1 MECIGLRK
9 IIPLKYFHIFTI
21 NKKQLTSMKQLTLL
35 IATILFSTP
44 LFSQQLVSITP
55 LSSHSLSAVQSY
67 TSVWSPAVSELNPVK
82 SYKVVYNTTD
92 AHGNATVASGAVYIP
107 TLTNCDYAPILAYDH
122 GTEFLRNNVPSKNKY
137 TERAIYFSKT
147 GFITVLPDYLG
158 LGDNPG
164 IHLYQHAETEATA
177 TLDLVRAVRQYLD
190 TATNQLKDNGQF
202 FITGYSQGGHAAMAT
217 NKYIED
223 HNLASEFNVIACAP
237 LSGAFDQ
244 TGAQFD
250 LIFDGDSN
258 YYASPFL
265 PYILASYQEA
275 YGNLYQSYAA
285 IYKPSHASQIETF
298 VNSGNKTMTQWAIM
312 LGTNYYGFMQDSVLQ
327 NILADVNRDTHPIN
341 KALRANNLYDWIP
354 QNPIKMFYCGSDS
367 MVAPA
372 NSTNTLDSM
381 IALGATQIEAV
392 NALQSGDHNSCFIP
406 ATKGALTWFNTLAV
420 KCNYA
425 SVNALEKSAITLYP
439 NPATNKLIIEGLELA
454 DYEVSIHSSLGQLFM
469 SNSMVNNQIDVAGFP
484 TGVYLITL
492 RNKVDLSLKYLK
504 FVKE

>member
-1 MECIGLRK
+1 MK
-9 IIPLKYFHIFTI
+9 IIY
-21 NKKQLTSMKQLTLL
+21 SL
-35 IATILFSTP
+35 IASILITSTA
-44 LFSQQLVSITP
+44 FSQQLISITP
-55 LSSHSLSAVQSY
+55 LSSHTLSNVQSY
-67 TSVWSPAVSELNPVK
+67 TGIWSPAVADLNPVK
-82 SYKVVYNTTD
+82 SYKVTYNTTD
-92 AHGNATVASGAVYIP
+92 AHGNPTVASGAVYIP
-107 TLTNCDYAPILAYDH
+107 TLTDCDYAPILAYEH

-137 TERAIYFSKT
+137 VERAIYFSTT
-147 GFITVLPDYLG
+147 GYITVLPDYLG

-164 IHLYQHAETEATA
+164 IHMYQHSETEATS

-202 FITGYSQGGHAAMAT
+202 FITGYSHGGHAAMAT

-223 HNLASEFNVIACAP
+223 HSLAGEFNVVASAP

-285 IYKPSHASQIETF
+285 IYKPSHAAQIELF
-298 VNSGNKTMTQWAIM
+298 VNSGTKTMTQWAMM

-341 KALRANNLYDWIP
+341 KALRANNLYDWVP
-354 QNPIKMFYCGSDS
+354 QNPVRMFYCGSDS

-372 NSTNTLDSM
+372 NSTNTLDAM
-381 IALGATQIEAV
+381 IALGATQVEAV

-406 ATKGALTWFNTLAV
+406 ATKGALTWFNTMAI
-420 KCNYA
+420 KCSVA
-425 SVNALEKSAITLYP
+425 SVEDLDKNTIILYP
-439 NPATNKLIIEGLELA
+439 NPTTHILKIEGIELSNY
-454 DYEVSIHSSLGQLFM
+454 DVSIHSSLGQKFG
-469 SNSMVNNQIDVAGFP
+469 NNTIVDNQIDVGEFP
-484 TGVYLITL
+484 TGVYFITL
-492 RNKVDLSLKYLK
+492 SNKQDLSVKHLK

>member
-1 MECIGLRK
+1 MK
-9 IIPLKYFHIFTI
+9 IIY
-21 NKKQLTSMKQLTLL
+21 SL
-35 IATILFSTP
+35 IASILITSTA
-44 LFSQQLVSITP
+44 FSQQLITITP
-55 LSSHSLSAVQSY
+55 LSSHTLSNVQSY
-67 TSVWSPAVSELNPVK
+67 TGIWSPAVADLNPVK
-82 SYKVVYNTTD
+82 SYKVTYNTTD
-92 AHGNATVASGAVYIP
+92 VHGNPTVASGAVYIP
-107 TLTNCDYAPILAYDH
+107 TLTDCDYAPILAYEH

-137 TERAIYFSKT
+137 VERAIYFSTT
-147 GFITVLPDYLG
+147 GYITVLPDYLG

-164 IHLYQHAETEATA
+164 IHMYQHSETEATS

-202 FITGYSQGGHAAMAT
+202 FITGYSHGGHAAMAT

-223 HNLASEFNVIACAP
+223 HALAGEFNVVASAP

-285 IYKPSHASQIETF
+285 IYKPSHAAQIELF
-298 VNSGNKTMTQWAIM
+298 VNSGTKTMTQWAMM

-341 KALRANNLYDWIP
+341 KALRANNLYDWVP
-354 QNPIKMFYCGSDS
+354 QNPVRMFYCGSDS

-372 NSTNTLDSM
+372 NSTNTLDAM
-381 IALGATQIEAV
+381 IALGATQVEAV

-406 ATKGALTWFNTLAV
+406 ATKGALTWFNTMAI
-420 KCNYA
+420 KCSVA
-425 SVNALEKSAITLYP
+425 SVEDLDKNTIILYP
-439 NPATNKLIIEGLELA
+439 NPTTHILKIEGIELSNY
-454 DYEVSIHSSLGQLFM
+454 DVSIHSSLGQKFG
-469 SNSMVNNQIDVAGFP
+469 NNTIVDNQIDVAVFP
-484 TGVYLITL
+484 SGVYFITL
-492 RNKVDLSLKYLK
+492 SNKGDLSVKHLK
-504 FVKE
+504 FVKK